1 MFDNI
6 KEKVYEANIQ
16 LYKQGLVPLTWGNVS
31 ARVEDYIIIKPS
43 GVEYEKMSPQDMVV
57 LDLAGKVIDG
67 KLKPSSDTKTHL
79 EIYHSCS
86 QIYSVCHTH
95 SKYATSY
102 AQAGIPIKAMGTTH
116 ADYFFGDIPC
126 TRALTYDEIES
137 DYELNTGKVIAETF
151 KDKDWLQIPAVLV
164 KQHGPFTWGGSA
176 DKGGLDAVENAVVLE
191 EIAQINYQTML
202 INPAAVLLPDYVLN
216 KHYYRKHGAGAY
228 YGQKK

>member
-95 SKYATSY
+95 LS
-102 AQAGIPIKAMGTTH
+102 
-116 ADYFFGDIPC
+116 
-126 TRALTYDEIES
+126 
-137 DYELNTGKVIAETF
+137 
-151 KDKDWLQIPAVLV
+151 
-164 KQHGPFTWGGSA
+164 
-176 DKGGLDAVENAVVLE
+176 
-191 EIAQINYQTML
+191 L
-202 INPAAVLLPDYVLN
+202 I
-216 KHYYRKHGAGAY
+216 HI
-228 YGQKK
+228 